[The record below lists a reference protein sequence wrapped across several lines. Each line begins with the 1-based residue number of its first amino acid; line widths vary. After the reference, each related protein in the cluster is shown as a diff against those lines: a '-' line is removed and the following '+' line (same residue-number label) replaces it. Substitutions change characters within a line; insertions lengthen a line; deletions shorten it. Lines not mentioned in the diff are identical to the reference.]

1 VDVGPGGAAAASSS
15 ASISTEATMTEAEQ
29 THSGQGQLRA
39 LAEQLPTRGELA
51 GYRLTELTFEQE
63 QHRRGA
69 ALQFVL
75 AAANCR
81 AQNYRLPAL
90 DAVRCRRLLGWA
102 SPAVPPAAALAAG
115 LACVEL
121 YKLVRPA
128 SSSSESSSSAAPTVR
143 CPYAP
148 AIVQH

>member
-1 VDVGPGGAAAASSS
+1 MDVGPGGAATASSS
-15 ASISTEATMTEAEQ
+15 ASTSAEATVAEAEAES
-29 THSGQGQLRA
+29 SGQGQLRA

-90 DAVRCRRLLGWA
+90 DAVGCRRLVGWA
-102 SPAVPPAAALAAG
+102 SPAVPPTAALAAG

-121 YKLVRPA
+121 YKLVRPPP
-128 SSSSESSSSAAPTVR
+128 SSSDSSSSAAPTVL
-143 CPYAP
+143 CPRTSP
-148 AIVQH
+148 TVRN